1 MQNILPIYK
10 YELPLQ
16 KRNDMPTCAETRPKR
31 IKVTVRIKE
40 GNLLTAKR
48 EAARRNM
55 SLNAYVVSLLEKEM
69 VRAEKGLITD

>member
-16 KRNDMPTCAETRPKR
+16 KRNDMPICTETRPKR

-40 GNLLTAKR
+40 DNLLAAKK

-55 SLNAYVVSLLEKEM
+55 SLNAYVVSLLKKA
-69 VRAEKGLITD
+69 VDQAE

>member
-1 MQNILPIYK
+1 MQKVLPIYK

-16 KRNDMPTCAETRPKR
+16 KRNDMPICTETRPKR

-40 GNLLTAKR
+40 DNLLAAKK

-55 SLNAYVVSLLEKEM
+55 SLNAYVVSLLKKA
-69 VRAEKGLITD
+69 VDQAE